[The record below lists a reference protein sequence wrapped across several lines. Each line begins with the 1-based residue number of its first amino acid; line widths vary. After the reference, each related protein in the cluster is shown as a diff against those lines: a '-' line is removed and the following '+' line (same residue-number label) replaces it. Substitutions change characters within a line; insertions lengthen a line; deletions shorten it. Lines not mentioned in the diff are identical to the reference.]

1 MNFEVINEKNNVVF
15 NTPQKECI
23 PSKQAINTML
33 KIGYK
38 FKIDG
43 KALTKK
49 QINELLK

>member
-1 MNFEVINEKNNVVF
+1 MNFEIINEKNKTVF

-23 PSKQAINTML
+23 PSKQTINTML

-43 KALTKK
+43 KTLTKK